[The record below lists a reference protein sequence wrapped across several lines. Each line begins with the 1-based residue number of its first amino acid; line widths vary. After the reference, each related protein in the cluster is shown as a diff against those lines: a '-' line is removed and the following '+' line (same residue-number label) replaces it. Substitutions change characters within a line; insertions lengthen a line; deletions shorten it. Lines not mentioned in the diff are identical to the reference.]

1 LILLTDSSQVSS
13 HKSEVNLYI
22 AMQSD

>member
-1 LILLTDSSQVSS
+1 LLLLTDSSQVSS
-13 HKSEVNLYI
+13 HKSEVNSYI